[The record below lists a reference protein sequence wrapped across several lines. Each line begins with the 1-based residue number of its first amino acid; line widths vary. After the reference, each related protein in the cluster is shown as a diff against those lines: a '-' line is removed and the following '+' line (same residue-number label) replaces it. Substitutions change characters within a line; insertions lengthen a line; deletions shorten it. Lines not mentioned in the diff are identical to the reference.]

1 MVTLHLVATVMSFIV
16 LALVLRL
23 FYLLFKEDYEYKKRC
38 RERERK
44 RPKAFRKAEYD
55 CTENFYHD

>member
-1 MVTLHLVATVMSFIV
+1 LSTVATAMSVILLGMV
-16 LALVLRL
+16 LWL
-23 FYLLFKEDYEYKKRC
+23 FYTLWREDYEYKKRC

-44 RPKAFRKAEYD
+44 RPKAMRKAEYD